1 MFISFRQTR
10 VFEAVVEHGS
20 ITKASEQLHLTQ
32 PAVSMQLRKLEEAVG
47 MPLMERVGRRLHLTD
62 AGREML
68 KYCRRLSHTV
78 REAEAV
84 MKAMRQ
90 LEHGSLSLAVA
101 STVNYFAT
109 HFIAAFH
116 ARYPGIQISMEV
128 TNRESLLQALKAY
141 DKDLFLMGQ
150 PPEDDEL
157 LAEPFMNNPLVVIA
171 SPRHLLAGQ
180 GRVQLEQLQ
189 DEPFVVRESGSGTRM
204 ALESFL
210 AEHGVTLNSQM
221 EMNSNEAIKQ
231 AVMAGLGLGVVSRHT
246 VYLELGAGALQEL
259 PVQGFPLSR
268 QWYLV
273 HRRDRPLSRG
283 AEAFKRYILEKSRLG
298 ELEKLPQQQ
307 FPTLPA

>member
-1 MFISFRQTR
+1 MNLSLRQTR
-10 VFEAVVEHGS
+10 IFEAVVEHGS

-62 AGREML
+62 AGRELL
-68 KYCRRLSHTV
+68 KYCRRLSHTA

-84 MKAMRQ
+84 MKAMRE

-128 TNRESLLQALKAY
+128 TNRESLLQALRDY

-150 PPEDDEL
+150 PPADEAL
-157 LAEPFMNNPLVVIA
+157 VVEPFMDNPLVVIA
-171 SPRHLLAGQ
+171 APRHALVEVAEIG
-180 GRVQLEQLQ
+180 LERLQ

-204 ALESFL
+204 ALEGFL
-210 AEHGVTLNSQM
+210 AEHGLALASQM

-246 VYLELGAGALQEL
+246 VYLELGAGVLREL
-259 PVQGFPLSR
+259 PVAGFPLMR
-268 QWYLV
+268 QWFLV

-283 AEAFKRYILEKSRLG
+283 AEAFKRYILEQSQSG
-298 ELEKLPQQQ
+298 ELERLPGKLMP
-307 FPTLPA
+307 LG